1 MDYRP
6 MFDAIRAGV
15 AIPEEYAFNMIIG
28 RDNEKKLIEND
39 VDYISQTNMSKIRIF
54 MGDYGYGKTTLAK
67 YAISIAS
74 QKAFLYSLLTEKDY
88 KGIYKQD
95 EFFKTIMR
103 NLKFAGFE
111 DNPLEFIMNTWAEKM
126 EKKHGENI
134 KDFNIEQIGKHLK
147 NEEKISGGF
156 LIDICAAYLYNFINK
171 KNNNH
176 LLAYLYGDK
185 IEKRELR
192 QYGITHFLE
201 DDGWNF
207 LDNFMSLMRSL
218 GVIQGLLLVMDELE
232 NLRQCRS
239 DIRGKTYN
247 HLRDIFD
254 KLPGGEIR
262 GIYSIWLGTMDWL
275 EDASKGIKSYS
286 ALYDRIKS
294 ETQVQ
299 TSESIV
305 IEMGYLEQKDVK
317 EVVEKFVSLYEES
330 YSTNIGSEK
339 LKQIQKHAVSKFSD
353 SQGDISIA
361 PRRIIKWLVEVLDK
375 LKDSPGS
382 INDVLEQ
389 VPVALATGEDSG
401 ANYDDL
407 FDGEEEDE

>member
-1 MDYRP
+1 
-6 MFDAIRAGV
+6 
-15 AIPEEYAFNMIIG
+15 
-28 RDNEKKLIEND
+28 
-39 VDYISQTNMSKIRIF
+39 
-54 MGDYGYGKTTLAK
+54 
-67 YAISIAS
+67 
-74 QKAFLYSLLTEKDY
+74 
-88 KGIYKQD
+88 
-95 EFFKTIMR
+95 
-103 NLKFAGFE
+103 
-111 DNPLEFIMNTWAEKM
+111 
-126 EKKHGENI
+126 
-134 KDFNIEQIGKHLK
+134 
-147 NEEKISGGF
+147 
-156 LIDICAAYLYNFINK
+156 
-171 KNNNH
+171 
-176 LLAYLYGDK
+176 
-185 IEKRELR
+185 
-192 QYGITHFLE
+192 
-201 DDGWNF
+201 
-207 LDNFMSLMRSL
+207 
-218 GVIQGLLLVMDELE
+218 
-232 NLRQCRS
+232 
-239 DIRGKTYN
+239 
-247 HLRDIFD
+247 
-254 KLPGGEIR
+254 
-262 GIYSIWLGTMDWL
+262 MDWL

-382 INDVLEQ
+382 IDDVLEQ